1 MFIRTVKVQIMAVAI
16 LLVGGSFSTAQ
27 AQLDE
32 ARMNQDLEIA
42 ENILSTLTSQGN
54 DKSRSFYFGRSSS
67 RSNYV
72 EGFGVIFN
80 IPSNDGLLIIDRDKA
95 GETVI
100 VERRGTGGNSY
111 SYNITPDQK
120 VAIAG
125 QKGIKREILN
135 LDSIEKASTSR
146 TLEIMQTFI
155 ADYADLIGQL
165 KPTDHIM
172 VTTKKTIATNDFAFF
187 NNRRSDVGIT
197 VEVLKSDLTSF
208 KKGNLTREQLLAK
221 MIITKEESSTE
232 KVADLELLTSI
243 FERLYKSDLSNT
255 YYVNS
260 RGVYYE
266 KLKNFGVIVSM
277 KVYSSVSDDGLYTI
291 QTLQL
296 DKLTREERD
305 KKVESLYPEFER
317 SLKDNIINY
326 GRTVKSLQPNEKL
339 MFKVNLTECKNCDMP
354 KAIDLSV
361 DASVLLDFDKSKIDL
376 KTAVSKIKIK
386 KYEQ

>member
-16 LLVGGSFSTAQ
+16 LLVAGSFSTAQ

-42 ENILSTLTSQGN
+42 ENILSTLTSQGS
-54 DKSRSFYFGRSSS
+54 DKSRAYFFGRNS
-67 RSNYV
+67 RSSYV
-72 EGFGVIFN
+72 EGYGVIFN
-80 IPSNDGLLIIDRDKA
+80 LPASEGFFFMDRDDTEA
-95 GETVI
+95 FTI
-100 VERRGTGGNSY
+100 VERRGGNGTSFSY
-111 SYNITPDQK
+111 IAPEDK
-120 VAIAG
+120 AVIAG
-125 QKGIKREILN
+125 KKDGKRSRTLN
-135 LDSIEKASTSR
+135 LDSLQAVSSKRTIEV
-146 TLEIMQTFI
+146 MQTFL
-155 ADYADLIGQL
+155 ADYADLISQL

-172 VTTKKTIATNDFAFF
+172 VTTRRTIATEDFTLF
-187 NNRRSDVGIT
+187 NSRKSDVGISA
-197 VEVLKSDLTSF
+197 ELLKSDLTNF
-208 KKGNLTREQLLAK
+208 KKGNLTRDQLLTKIA
-221 MIITKEESSTE
+221 ITKEESSTE

-260 RGVYYE
+260 RGVQYE

-326 GRTVKSLQPNEKL
+326 GRTVKSLLPNEKL

-376 KTAVSKIKIK
+376 KTAVSKIKVK